1 MIYWIWQ
8 GTKMTEQKNGMNRE
22 ISADGTYNLPVRV
35 YYEDTDAGGI
45 VYYANYLKF
54 AERARTEYL
63 RALGLEQNTDLAADQ
78 KIGFAVRHCEIDYRK
93 PAVLDDLLNVSCKI
107 SELGGASCTMH
118 QEISR
123 ADGLLLVCME
133 VKVVCMNLSK
143 MRPVRLPENLTQ
155 KIEKYI

>member
-1 MIYWIWQ
+1 
-8 GTKMTEQKNGMNRE
+8 MTVTDYLIRE
-22 ISADGTYNLPVRV
+22 VSDDGIFNMPVRV

-63 RALGLEQNTDLAADQ
+63 RTVGLEQNADLQADER
-78 KIGFAVRHCEIDYRK
+78 IGFAVRHCEIDYKK
-93 PAVLDDLLNVSCKI
+93 PAMLDDLLNVSCKI
-107 SELGGASCTMH
+107 IEIGGASCTMY

-123 ADGLLLVCME
+123 ADGTLLVTLE

-143 MRPVRLPENLTQ
+143 MRPVRLPENLVQ
-155 KIEKYI
+155 KVEKYI

>member
-1 MIYWIWQ
+1 MIVNDCL
-8 GTKMTEQKNGMNRE
+8 KRE
-22 ISADGTYNLPVRV
+22 VSDDGVFNLPVRV

-63 RALGLEQNTDLAADQ
+63 RTIGLEQNEDLRAEER
-78 KIGFAVRHCEIDYRK
+78 IGFAVRHCEIDYKK

-107 SELGGASCTMH
+107 IEMGGASCTMH

-123 ADGLLLVCME
+123 ADGALLVSLDVM
-133 VKVVCMNLSK
+133 VVCMNLSK
-143 MRPVRLPENLTQ
+143 MKPVRLPENLVQ
-155 KIEKYI
+155 KVEKYI

>member
-1 MIYWIWQ
+1 MEVIDYL
-8 GTKMTEQKNGMNRE
+8 KRE
-22 ISADGTYNLPVRV
+22 VTADGIFNLPVRV

-63 RALGLEQNTDLAADQ
+63 RTIGLEQNADLSAEE

-107 SELGGASCTMH
+107 VELGGASCTMR
-118 QEISR
+118 QEISK
-123 ADGLLLVCME
+123 ADGTLLVCLD
-133 VKVVCMNLSK
+133 VKVVCMNLLK
-143 MRPVRLPENLTQ
+143 MRPVRLPENLVQ

>member
-1 MIYWIWQ
+1 MDVKDYL
-8 GTKMTEQKNGMNRE
+8 KRE
-22 ISADGTYNLPVRV
+22 ITGNGIFNLPVRV

-63 RALGLEQNTDLAADQ
+63 RTIGMEQNAAL
-78 KIGFAVRHCEIDYRK
+78 KAEERIGFAVRHCEIDYQK

-107 SELGGASCTMH
+107 VELGGASCTML

-123 ADGLLLVCME
+123 ADGTLLVCLK

-143 MRPVRLPENLTQ
+143 MRPVRLPEYLVQ
-155 KIEKYI
+155 KVEKYI